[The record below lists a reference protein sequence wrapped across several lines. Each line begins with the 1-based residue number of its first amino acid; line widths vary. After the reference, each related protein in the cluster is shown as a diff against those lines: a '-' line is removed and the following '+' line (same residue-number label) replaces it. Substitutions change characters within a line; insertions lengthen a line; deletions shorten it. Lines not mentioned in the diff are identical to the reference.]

1 MRGLL
6 VKRFGL
12 NSVTKPTQSAPT
24 ARSGFG
30 AKRVRSILT
39 EDVVGRN
46 QATCGHTVDRD
57 CDQGQGADDNQEV
70 EPRVAAQVAFEV
82 QDHPAVLALLGF
94 QTASARTLSVA
105 LRDLCEFGSFAKL
118 VRGRKLLR
126 RKFSAKLLLGF
137 GANVH

>member
-1 MRGLL
+1 MRGLI

-30 AKRVRSILT
+30 AKRVRIISA
-39 EDVVGRN
+39 EDVVDRN

-70 EPRVAAQVAFEV
+70 EPRVAAQVLLELQHAPTVF
-82 QDHPAVLALLGF
+82 ALLGLL
-94 QTASARTLSVA
+94 SATTRAEVVA
-105 LRDLCEFGSFAKL
+105 CRILGKL
-118 VRGRKLLR
+118 DRIGNLLLWG
-126 RKFSAKLLLGF
+126 KFSAKLLLGF